1 MVKPIR
7 GFGDPLSAAKLDV
20 EAELAAAALAGPLP
34 DYLDG
39 LEVATRMPP
48 AAPPGALLVVRQ
60 GPWIEYQAPLTA
72 LCRVRFVSW
81 HPDPDTCWDIASWAH
96 ARLLARPGD
105 EDVHSYRY
113 DSGPLRGRD
122 PDFPDAPIAA
132 FAMRVRMRPAIL

>member
-1 MVKPIR
+1 MVKIVR
-7 GFGDPLSAAKLDV
+7 GFGDPLSSAKLDA
-20 EAELAAAALAGPLP
+20 EAELALVRALPDPPAYLADVVIKTQMPATAPVGPL
-34 DYLDG
+34 
-39 LEVATRMPP
+39 V
-48 AAPPGALLVVRQ
+48 VVRQ
-60 GPWIEYQAPLTA
+60 GPWIDYQAPLTA

-81 HPDPDTCWDIASWAH
+81 HSDPDSAWDIASWLH

-105 EDVHSYRY
+105 EDVVSYRY

>member
-1 MVKPIR
+1 MVKLVR
-7 GFGDPLSAAKLDV
+7 GFGDPLSAAKLDLD
-20 EAELAAAALAGPLP
+20 AELALVRALPNPPA
-34 DYLDG
+34 YLADVD
-39 LEVATRMPP
+39 VATVMP
-48 AAPPGALLVVRQ
+48 ATAPVGPLLVVRQ

-72 LCRVRFVSW
+72 LCRIRVVAW
-81 HPDPDTCWDIASWAH
+81 HSDPDSCWDIASWAH

-105 EDVHSYRY
+105 EDVVSYRY

>member
-20 EAELAAAALAGPLP
+20 DDELAAAALAGSPP
-34 DYLDG
+34 EYLAG
-39 LEVATRMPP
+39 LEVATVMP
-48 AAPPGALLVVRQ
+48 ASAPVGPLLVVRQ

-72 LCRVRFVSW
+72 LCRVRFVAW
-81 HPDPDTCWDIASWAH
+81 HPDPDTAWDIASWAH
-96 ARLLARPGD
+96 ARLLGRPGD
-105 EDVHSYRY
+105 ADVVSYRY

>member
-20 EAELAAAALAGPLP
+20 DAELALVRAATPPAYLA
-34 DYLDG
+34 G
-39 LEVATRMPP
+39 LEVATVMP
-48 AAPPGALLVVRQ
+48 ATAPVGPLLVVRQ

-72 LCRVRFVSW
+72 LCRVRFVAW
-81 HPDPDTCWDIASWAH
+81 HPDPDTAWDIASWTH

-105 EDVHSYRY
+105 DDVVSYRY

>member
-1 MVKPIR
+1 MVKLVR
-7 GFGDPLSAAKLDV
+7 GFGDPISAAKLDLDD
-20 EAELAAAALAGPLP
+20 ELAIVRALPSPPAYLAGV
-34 DYLDG
+34 
-39 LEVATRMPP
+39 EVATVMP
-48 AAPPGALLVVRQ
+48 ATAPVGPLLVVRQ

-72 LCRVRFVSW
+72 LCRIRVVAW
-81 HPDPDTCWDIASWAH
+81 HSDPDSCWDIASWAH

-105 EDVHSYRY
+105 DDVVSYRY